1 MKGFERA
8 KAGDSLRELVAAFAA
23 AGDPRIGVLSVL
35 PDSDRPTGALLA
47 TVLGQDIGIGV
58 LARLVREL
66 HARLGASLLSVGI
79 SDWPQLE
86 RACRFPW
93 LAEWPHKDSL
103 AGWVLAVSDFLRT
116 HGMAG
121 SWETS
126 FCGPKA
132 FVAQM
137 ARELPWM
144 GSRSPSRIKGWR
156 LARWTV
162 RGECGASGWSRE
174 ARRELTLPVAAVER
188 GLKTLSLLPA
198 GWETRTLGARQE
210 WLDAILVDAAP
221 DDPTAAWMPLE
232 TVLARGRSG
241 PACQELLGSCRNCPV
256 RSRCPSPGRI

>member
-1 MKGFERA
+1 MRA
-8 KAGDSLRELVAAFAA
+8 SGGSKEGDSLRDLVAAFAE

-66 HARLGASLLSVGI
+66 HARLGGRLLSAGI
-79 SDWPQLE
+79 SDWDELE

-93 LAEWPHKDSL
+93 LAEWPHKDAL

-116 HGMAG
+116 HGRADAWEAG
-121 SWETS
+121 
-126 FCGPKA
+126 FPGPKA

-144 GSRSPSRIKGWR
+144 GSRSPSRTKGWR

-162 RGECGASGWSRE
+162 RGECGASGWNRD

-198 GWETRTLGARQE
+198 GWETRTPASRQE
-210 WLDAILVDAAP
+210 WLDALLVHAAP
-221 DDPTAAWMPLE
+221 GDPAAAWVPLE